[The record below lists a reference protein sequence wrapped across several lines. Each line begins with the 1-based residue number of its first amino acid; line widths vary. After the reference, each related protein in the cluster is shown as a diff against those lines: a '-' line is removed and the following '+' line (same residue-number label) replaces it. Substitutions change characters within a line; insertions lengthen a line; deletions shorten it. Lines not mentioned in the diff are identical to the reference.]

1 MCDNSFS
8 DPLIKECLNYDI
20 TFKRECL
27 NYDFSMKIIREYS
40 NYDITFRECSK
51 PDGFFSKE
59 LLQVRFLSLVLN
71 HSTIRQSS
79 SFQKQKCWNY
89 YICRRRRLWTA
100 PNKKTEE
107 NILKW
112 EFKLCIWIILAY
124 FWNLDFI
131 QHHDTHPCIS
141 PQIRT
146 KWDSFLAQKKSSPRA
161 FCARCSFTL
170 CQSALSKL
178 ALSQILESKTCHF
191 PFVRS
196 KRHSSKS

>member
-1 MCDNSFS
+1 MDRQM
-8 DPLIKECLNYDI
+8 
-20 TFKRECL
+20 TF
-27 NYDFSMKIIREYS
+27 
-40 NYDITFRECSK
+40 
-51 PDGFFSKE
+51 
-59 LLQVRFLSLVLN
+59 
-71 HSTIRQSS
+71 S
-79 SFQKQKCWNY
+79 SFQKLKRYWSY

-146 KWDSFLAQKKSSPRA
+146 KWDSFLTQNKNLLPVSFSCLLFALVA
-161 FCARCSFTL
+161 VLHCARVPYQNWPWARSSRVKPAISPSYDQKDIRAKAI
-170 CQSALSKL
+170 QSLVYL
-178 ALSQILESKTCHF
+178 ATFGHF
-191 PFVRS
+191 LHNL
-196 KRHSSKS
+196 KR

>member
-1 MCDNSFS
+1 MR
-8 DPLIKECLNYDI
+8 
-20 TFKRECL
+20 T
-27 NYDFSMKIIREYS
+27 IREYS

-71 HSTIRQSS
+71 YSTIRQSS
-79 SFQKQKCWNY
+79 SFQKQKKPKPLHLQEEKIVNRAEQKDW
-89 YICRRRRLWTA
+89 
-100 PNKKTEE
+100 KE

-178 ALSQILESKTCHF
+178 VLSQVLESKTCHF